1 AATVNRAAA
10 ERMGISV
17 MDTPQAAMQAVAEMT
32 LGLILSLA
40 RGLPALD
47 RSARE
52 GRWECSYGSEL
63 QGKVLGLA
71 GYGGIGGRVAAMGR
85 ALGMHVHATRT
96 RPSGPLSP
104 SAEEVEF
111 MELREVCG
119 SADFLS
125 VHLRD

>member
-1 AATVNRAAA
+1 
-10 ERMGISV
+10 
-17 MDTPQAAMQAVAEMT
+17 
-32 LGLILSLA
+32 
-40 RGLPALD
+40 
-47 RSARE
+47 

-125 VHLRD
+125 VHLRDFGAGKPIIDAGMLGLMKPGAFLIN